1 MTLMNLQKNQTA
13 SLSALSWLLFGL
25 SPVIALWV
33 SLTDRRSKVARDI
46 TWAGCVFYGLMFNIL
61 PGQGSDCVRY
71 AEELK
76 QMHLTQTSWELLSS
90 TFYQDGQ
97 TRFDIYQPTLT
108 LIVSRFTGDYHILFA
123 LFGFVIGYFYSRTV
137 WFFVDRLP
145 QKAQLVNF
153 LFILAVAFLLNP
165 GSAINGVRM
174 YTAFYI
180 FLYGALKFF
189 EKQQMAYLVLA
200 GSSFLVHFSFAYP
213 FAMMLAV
220 PVAER
225 FPGLALSALTA
236 SFLIPSVENT
246 SVSDLLGFLPGFQ
259 QRVSSY
265 LVNPEMRKEEVGW
278 LLTLTKYGNIAF
290 VMASAYMLPLILGK
304 TENQVLRRIGM
315 LAVLVYTGV
324 NICWNVYSFGR
335 FSGLSLLLFS
345 GLWAII
351 PPNVSVL
358 RLPYQLFGLSI
369 FCFILPGVA
378 IGIRLFLGF
387 VSIGILLGNP
397 FTFTWF
403 YEADRS
409 AYDFLL
415 VKFRPW

>member
-1 MTLMNLQKNQTA
+1 MNHPKNQTA
-13 SLSALSWLLFGL
+13 PLTAISSLLFALSPAVALL
-25 SPVIALWV
+25 V
-33 SLTDRRSKVARDI
+33 SLTNMRSKAARNV

-76 QMHLTQTSWELLSS
+76 QMHLTLTSWELLSS
-90 TFYQDGQ
+90 TFYQEGQ
-97 TRFDIYQPTLT
+97 TRFDVYQPTLT

-145 QKAQLVNF
+145 QNAKLVNL

-180 FLYGALKFF
+180 FLYGTLKFF
-189 EKQQMAYLVLA
+189 ERQQTAYLLLA
-200 GSSFLVHFSFAYP
+200 GSSVFVHFSFAYP
-213 FAMMLAV
+213 FAMLLAV

-225 FPGLALSALTA
+225 FPWLALSTLTA

-246 SVSDLLGFLPGFQ
+246 TVSDMLSFLPGFQ

-265 LVNPEMRKEEVGW
+265 LIDPGMRKEESGW
-278 LLTLTKYGNIAF
+278 LLTLTKYGSIAF
-290 VMASAYMLPLILGK
+290 MTVSAYGLPMILGK
-304 TENQVLRRIGM
+304 AENQVLRRIGL

-335 FSGLSLLLFS
+335 FSALSLLLFS

-351 PPNVSVL
+351 PANIQVL
-358 RLPYQLFGLSI
+358 RLPYQLFGLSV
-369 FCFILPGVA
+369 FGLILPAVA
-378 IGIRLFLGF
+378 IGARLFLGF

-415 VKFRPW
+415 AKFRPW

>member
-1 MTLMNLQKNQTA
+1 MTVMNLQKNQTT

-71 AEELK
+71 AVELK
-76 QMHLTQTSWELLSS
+76 QMHLTQTSWQLLSS
-90 TFYQDGQ
+90 TFYQEGQ
-97 TRFDIYQPTLT
+97 TRFDVYQPTLT
-108 LIVSRFTGDYHILFA
+108 LIVSRFTGDYHFLFA
-123 LFGFVIGYFYSRTV
+123 LFGLVIGFFYSRTV

-145 QKAQLVNF
+145 QHPRLVNC
-153 LFILAVAFLLNP
+153 LFIIAVAFILNP
-165 GSAINGVRM
+165 GSAMNGVRM
-174 YTAFYI
+174 YTAFYV
-180 FLYGALKFF
+180 FLFGALKFL
-189 EKQQMAYLVLA
+189 EKPQAAYLIIA
-200 GSSFLVHFSFAYP
+200 GSSVFIHFSFAYP
-213 FAMMLAV
+213 FAILLAV

-225 FPGLALSALTA
+225 FPSLALGTLTA
-236 SFLIPSVENT
+236 SFLVPSVENT
-246 SVSDLLGFLPGFQ
+246 TVSDLLGFLPGFQ

-265 LVNPEMRKEEVGW
+265 LADPETRKDEAGW
-278 LLTLTKYGNIAF
+278 LLNLTRYGNIAF
-290 VMASAYMLPLILGK
+290 VLASAYLLPVILGK
-304 TENQVLRRIGM
+304 TENRLLTRISL
-315 LAVLVYTGV
+315 LAVLLYTGV
-324 NICWNVYSFGR
+324 NLCWNIYSFGR
-335 FSGLSLLLFS
+335 FAGLSLVLFS

-351 PPNVSVL
+351 PPNVSML
-358 RLPYQLFGLSI
+358 RLPYQLFGLLI

-378 IGIRLFLGF
+378 IGLRLFLGF

-403 YEADRS
+403 YKADRS

-415 VKFRPW
+415 AKFRPW